1 MKETVIDTN
10 KKNVG
15 EVDLLDGIFAAKVNR
30 ALIYEV
36 VKMQRANRRAGTAST
51 RQHCMVSGTTAKMY
65 RQKGTGRARHGDAR
79 TNIFVGGGKAFGPH
93 PRDYSYSLPKKAK
106 ISALCSALSLKREKG
121 RLVILDDFQMKN
133 IKTKDA
139 AATLGKLGVKDGL
152 IIIDG
157 ENKNLQKSVNNIP
170 NVKLVRIEGL
180 NVYDLMNY
188 EHTVITLP
196 ALDKMQASLGQ
207 RL

>member
-1 MKETVIDTN
+1 MKETVINID

-15 EVDLLDGIFAAKVNR
+15 DVELIDDIFATKVNR
-30 ALIYEV
+30 ALIYEI
-36 VKMQRANRRAGTAST
+36 VKMQRANKRSGTAST

-79 TNIFVGGGKAFGPH
+79 TNIFVGGGKSFGPH
-93 PRDYSYSLPKKAK
+93 PRDYSYKVPRKAR
-106 ISALCSALSLKREKG
+106 SAALRTALSLKKEKG
-121 RLVILDDFQMKN
+121 RLLILDDFQMKN

-139 AATLGKLGVKDGL
+139 VAVLENLGVKNGL

-157 ENKNLQKSVNNIP
+157 ENKNLRKSVNNIP
-170 NVKLVRIEGL
+170 NVKLVKFEGL

-188 EHTVITLP
+188 DHAVITLP
-196 ALDKMQASLGQ
+196 ALNKLQEALSVGA
-207 RL
+207 

>member
-1 MKETVIDTN
+1 MKETVIDTH

-15 EVDLLDGIFAAKVNR
+15 DVELIDDIFATKVNR

-36 VKMQRANRRAGTAST
+36 VKMQRANKRSGTAAT

-93 PRDYSYSLPKKAK
+93 PRDYSYKLPKKARAA
-106 ISALCSALSLKREKG
+106 ALRTALSLKKEKG
-121 RLVILDDFQMKN
+121 RLLILNDFHMKH
-133 IKTKDA
+133 IKTKEA
-139 AATLGKLGVKDGL
+139 AAVLKKLGVKDGL
-152 IIIDG
+152 IVIDG

-170 NVKLVRIEGL
+170 NVKLVKFEGL

-188 EHTVITLP
+188 DHAVITLP
-196 ALDKMQASLGQ
+196 ALNKLQEALSVGA
-207 RL
+207 